1 MHLDEDIFK
10 VKEMEAQARKKTREE
25 NLKKNIWEKSL
36 PASKKLR
43 MKNQIKNMQKEI
55 FETDSNEKKEIG

>member
-1 MHLDEDIFK
+1 
-10 VKEMEAQARKKTREE
+10 MEAQARKKTREE